1 MGEVRFMNRKTKQGA
16 ALALAGLMALS
27 AVHVSAFHVE
37 AADNETAETLVIT
50 TEKDVKYGL
59 GRLVC
64 VGDQDSAGSEFDPA
78 DPAG

>member
-37 AADNETAETLVIT
+37 AADNETP
-50 TEKDVKYGL
+50 YW
-59 GRLVC
+59 
-64 VGDQDSAGSEFDPA
+64 
-78 DPAG
+78 